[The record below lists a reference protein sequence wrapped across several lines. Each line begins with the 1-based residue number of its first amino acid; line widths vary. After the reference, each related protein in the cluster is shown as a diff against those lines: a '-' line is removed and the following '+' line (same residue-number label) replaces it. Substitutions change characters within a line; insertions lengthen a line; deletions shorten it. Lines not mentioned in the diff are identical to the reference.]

1 MSPSS
6 SQHGN
11 SGALVPGDGSTD
23 VTSVLDHTSP
33 LPSSLRRRIGAAT
46 AAVALLTT
54 AGLVLDQSGNARAA
68 TAIGLGTADGYA
80 VLAGSGITNTGSTVI
95 AGDLGTFPTTT
106 VTGENDITL
115 TGTHRNDTENAAA
128 KSGLLTAFNNAA
140 GQASTQTISA
150 DLANPAATLTPGVYT
165 QSTAMGLTG
174 TLTLDGGGRTD
185 AVFIFQAGDTLT
197 TASASQVVLTGGTQ
211 ACNVFWQVGVSAT
224 LGSDSTFVGT
234 ILAGTSITLND
245 RATVVGRVLASNGAV
260 TMIDNVITRPLC
272 STPITSPVPT
282 SPAPTS
288 PAPTSPAPT
297 SPTPTRPAPGVPE
310 PGDDVPTGRA
320 PRTTDG
326 TPTSGRDGSPSDRA
340 PQVPRVPVGSV
351 DAGDGS
357 STRAHDSDA

>member
-6 SQHGN
+6 SQFGY
-11 SGALVPGDGSTD
+11 SGVLVPGDGSTD

-33 LPSSLRRRIGAAT
+33 FPSTLRRRLGAAT

-54 AGLVLDQSGNARAA
+54 AGLLLDQSGSARAA
-68 TAIGLGTADGYA
+68 TAPGLGTADGYA

-95 AGDLGTFPTTT
+95 TGDLGTFPTTT

-115 TGTHRNDTENAAA
+115 TGTHRNDTENASA
-128 KSGLLTAFNNAA
+128 KGGLLTAFTTAA
-140 GQASTQTISA
+140 GQPSTRTITA

-165 QSTAMGLTG
+165 QATAMGLTG
-174 TLTLDGGGRTD
+174 TLTLDGGGDAD
-185 AVFIFQAGDTLT
+185 AVFVFQAGDTLT
-197 TASASQVVLTGGTQ
+197 TASASRVVLTGGAQ

-260 TMIDNVITRPLC
+260 TMIDNVITRPVC
-272 STPITSPVPT
+272 STPDTSPSPSSPSPS

-288 PAPTSPAPT
+288 PAPTT
-297 SPTPTRPAPGVPE
+297 PTPTNPAPAPPAPPTGDRRRPDQWHAAHDRRNARLRARRLHRRARPAGPPRPRGVR
-310 PGDDVPTGRA
+310 GR
-320 PRTTDG
+320 R
-326 TPTSGRDGSPSDRA
+326 
-340 PQVPRVPVGSV
+340 
-351 DAGDGS
+351 
-357 STRAHDSDA
+357 